1 MSWMRKTLAAL
12 LGATV
17 ALTPGVLGACYTVFG
32 PLSLNPDGTPDN
44 PPMRG
49 AGLFL
54 LASPLLFGTLLM
66 FYVTNIQV
74 LQWAARL
81 SRTSLCS
88 TSLAAAVALWFWL
101 VVREGDV
108 STDDAVGIT
117 ILSGVVGAL
126 LLAGALACWVVLRSG
141 PNKPLQPTRA
151 AQPNG
156 QREPAGSGPR
166 G

>member
-1 MSWMRKTLAAL
+1 MSWMRRTLGAL

-32 PLSLNPDGTPDN
+32 PLSLNPDGAPDN

-54 LASPLLFGTLLM
+54 LASPPLFGILLM
-66 FYVTNIQV
+66 FYALSIH
-74 LQWAARL
+74 LLHWAARL

-101 VVREGDV
+101 VVREGEV
-108 STDDAVGIT
+108 STGDALGIT
-117 ILSGVVGAL
+117 IISAVVGAL
-126 LLAGALACWVVLRSG
+126 LLAGALASWAVLRSG
-141 PNKPLQPTRA
+141 PNTQLQPTPA
-151 AQPNG
+151 PGPDGQPD
-156 QREPAGSGPR
+156 RPGSGRR